1 MSKCGGYIMF
11 RCSSCGKVNMAKVGQ
26 KNKRCVFCGLK
37 NNLTKVKILALAS
50 TIDEAKEK
58 IKSLKFSE
66 A

>member
-1 MSKCGGYIMF
+1 
-11 RCSSCGKVNMAKVGQ
+11 MAKVGQ